1 MSNRSRAATALSL
14 CLASGLASALALA
27 SSPNDRPS
35 ALLRDATR
43 SIDGDAPGNGFIAA
57 EVANAV
63 PAFHPA
69 QILVRL
75 DPFTDR
81 AAAAES
87 LAAAGVREILDA
99 IPIVPDLYV
108 MSVEPGTVEQVVA
121 ALNATPGIRYA
132 QPDHFRKAL
141 AQSTPYGISLVN
153 ADIAWAKHGTG
164 TGAKVA
170 VLDTG
175 VDTTHP
181 DLPPT
186 LLAASHIPGLP
197 VEDWNA
203 HGTHC
208 SGTVLGLDNDIG
220 VVGVAPSATLMIG
233 KVLNNGGYGLDSWI
247 AQGISWATANGA
259 DVISM
264 SLGGDT
270 PDQATQDA
278 CDAAQAA
285 GVLVVAAAG
294 NSASAAPSYPAAYS
308 SVVSV
313 AAVDS
318 NSALASF
325 SNFGPLISLSA
336 PGVSVQSTV
345 PLFNTRVNFLS
356 TVRNATLLTYSQGGS
371 ISAPAIYCGL
381 GLTAADFPPDVAGK
395 IAHIRRGSA
404 NGITGTFQLKT
415 DNAVAA
421 GAIGVIISNNSG
433 TTSTFAGTLAN
444 GATVPVVS
452 ISLNDGN
459 TLQAN
464 SGTVATIFQQT
475 TGHDYAFFNGT
486 SMACP
491 HVAGGAAL
499 LIGLFKSTG
508 RSPALPPNSTR
519 WILERTAIDLGSSGR
534 DDTFGWGLMNVKAA
548 ADYLSGRIRCRGD
561 LNADSVCDDADF
573 VVFAGLYND
582 LISPGGPWTGGD
594 LNGDGT
600 CDDADFV
607 IFAATYNDLI
617 CP

>member
-1 MSNRSRAATALSL
+1 MSNRSRAVAALAL
-14 CLASGLASALALA
+14 CLVSGLASGLALAA
-27 SSPNDRPS
+27 SPNDRPAS
-35 ALLRDATR
+35 VLRDAAR
-43 SIDGDAPGNGFIAA
+43 SLDGDAPGNGFIAA
-57 EVANAV
+57 EVLNAV
-63 PAFHPA
+63 PKFHPS

-75 DPFTDR
+75 EPFTDR

-87 LAAAGVREILDA
+87 LANAGVREVLDT
-99 IPIVPDLYV
+99 IDIVPDLYV
-108 MSVEPGTVEQVVA
+108 MSVEPGTVEAVVA

-153 ADIAWAKHGTG
+153 ADIAWSKHGTG

-197 VEDWNA
+197 VEDWDN

-208 SGTVLGLDNDIG
+208 SGTVLALDNDIG
-220 VVGVAPSATLMIG
+220 VVGVAPTASLMIG

-278 CDAAQAA
+278 CDAALAA

-294 NSASAAPSYPAAYS
+294 HSATAAPSYPAADS
-308 SVVSV
+308 SVLSV

-318 NSALASF
+318 SSALASF

-336 PGVSVQSTV
+336 PGVSVQSSV
-345 PLFNTRVNFLS
+345 PLIATRVSFLGG
-356 TVRNATLLTYSQGGS
+356 TRNSNLLTYSQGGS
-371 ISAPAIYCGL
+371 VTAPAIYCGL
-381 GLTAADFPPDVAGK
+381 GLTAADFPPEVSGK

-415 DNAVAA
+415 NNAIAA

-433 TTSTFAGTLAN
+433 TTSTFAGTLAD
-444 GATVPVVS
+444 GATIPVVS

-464 SGTVATIFQQT
+464 SGTTATIFQQT
-475 TGHDYAFFNGT
+475 TGHDYAFFSGT

-508 RSPALPPNSTR
+508 LSPALPPTSTR
-519 WILERTAIDLGSSGR
+519 WILEHTATDLGDPGR
-534 DDTFGWGLMNVKAA
+534 DDTFGYGLMNVKAA

-561 LNADSVCDDADF
+561 LNADALCDDADF
-573 VVFAGLYND
+573 ILFAGLYND

-594 LNGDGT
+594 LNGDGN
-600 CDDADFV
+600 CDDSDFSV
-607 IFAATYNDLI
+607 FAGTYNDLI